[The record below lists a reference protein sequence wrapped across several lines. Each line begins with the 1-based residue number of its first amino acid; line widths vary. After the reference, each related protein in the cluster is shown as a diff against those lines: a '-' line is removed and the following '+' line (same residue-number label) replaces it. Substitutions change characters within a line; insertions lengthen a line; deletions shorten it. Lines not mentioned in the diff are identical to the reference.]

1 MRGPAIA
8 TEAAFALAESEAL
21 GNGDPVYP
29 RSESAGAVADEHDAF
44 SAEANNVTPKAE
56 E

>member
-8 TEAAFALAESEAL
+8 TEAAFALAKSEAL

-29 RSESAGAVADEHDAF
+29 RSQSAGAVIDEQEAF
-44 SAEANNVTPKAE
+44 SAEANNVIPKAE